1 MIARILFVKATPT
14 PAQLEA
20 GNYRKRKLSWRG
32 LTISIENEAG
42 SVRRGTDRDGKT
54 WETRM
59 RFPYGYFNRTE
70 GVDGDQVDV
79 FVGPDL
85 EAPTVYV
92 VHQRKAGNWQR
103 YDEDKVMIGFASERE
118 AIAAFRAHYDDKR
131 FLGPV
136 TAMPAETFVEK
147 VRATKTRP
155 AMIKARGW
163 WGPEHGGTHH
173 KRTDE
178 VVGAF
183 TPYLPPSAG
192 LDSLEAAQRYYRDH
206 VAGAWTLVINRKA
219 GQYRVRVNFN
229 ENAEHAYTKDHEKTG
244 RREFEPGRAKL
255 MQYILATIA
264 GPDKVLQNG
273 NRDLFIEKIVDGIH
287 YAVVLEWKP
296 RQGEYAFRSAHYWN
310 KAEFDRNKG
319 NYSLPP
325 ARGTKVEK
333 GETPIRKAWTGVS
346 DSTFTVCDPSRI
358 GPASIHAIT
367 GETSAKPGRAP
378 SEEGS
383 CQPYADILVFM
394 ADLVKGGAWAD
405 ASLDLLTGIELV
417 LPSGATYR
425 LPPAGFSFDDDATLA
440 KALGP
445 GERWITVHPNG
456 KDNKGVPV
464 LVRETQ
470 SGSGVYHVIGGA
482 GGKLNYLK
490 MRGLK
495 PESSYKEQA
504 AERRKAKAEAK
515 KQQAKRDKELG
526 LEQGK
531 TKAREAVKT
540 QRQQHERT
548 FIQTVAQ
555 AMGWKEE
562 EIEPKI
568 PETLSEAAQKRLV
581 AKHHAGLLKKA
592 NEAVEL
598 QRQKLL
604 ADAAAREEAGVITHD
619 PDQPDLDAITTA
631 DLDDARPS
639 AKTGLGFATKYA
651 ERAEAQ
657 GLTEDELKQEAGEKQ
672 AARRANL
679 SEGQIE
685 AIKKRGDAARQVK
698 AEIEGLREPVTSNV
712 KAVLADAQQ
721 AAALIRAQKQLKAVQ
736 QAAQAVGKD
745 IDEAKEVKAWNLE
758 VSSAEDLDEKV
769 AEELENDLRTMR
781 TRAFLSAVTKEA
793 EGDPA
798 VTLRQHVGAGAFNSI
813 NALALTAG
821 GAALVD
827 RSVVDVL
834 GVAGA
839 AQVLARRLHADLA
852 PEELERL
859 TDGMEAF
866 HLHHYMESSKE
877 ALRQADELQE
887 AAREIALGEASH
899 GDDFEQARAL
909 NQKRKEAVEEAH
921 KILGTALGEMEAN
934 AALVTALK
942 AGRIDQALEVPLGGV
957 SDEDAIRQ
965 ARAIGLQRGDYTLD
979 RVAGQQVLTVT
990 PAGLDRLAKPVDREE
1005 IGRVRRNLDIIEG
1018 RFDEDDWLPSG
1029 FARRPD
1035 LALDVQPGTA
1045 PSLARKFDP
1054 SGGDLEQALQDYIG
1068 GRAAD
1073 GDSPADILADI
1084 QSADFFQKAGDPEA
1098 YRAALDAVAPLKGGD
1113 GKMQRAESLTDA
1125 FNGYADAFVQRAY
1138 GGTVAPIHRQ
1148 QVTIDEKAVDALHRA
1163 LSDEPAGVAAYKA
1176 IGELTTDDQRTLREF
1191 FYKHVAHESP
1201 QAETLRHRLEGMEA
1215 QQPEK
1220 ETVDMF
1226 GETTVNPE
1234 WQEWKSQRDTLAEE
1248 VNSASLDWAKYADA
1262 MHGHANAYAALQDM
1276 IRSRVAKSFHEAHN
1290 RLNPDAP
1297 IKLGRQVI
1305 RHNLNHLDAVDPE
1318 AREARM
1324 RKERELIDGLR
1335 ERDRGRYASGAVSDK
1350 LDAAREEREAFE
1362 QSQMGFFSTEEE
1374 PGGDL
1379 FGDAPAAP
1387 KPEKPL
1393 AADERYTLGHAA
1405 ERQIASLMPTVGAN
1419 FKPGRPVKLFQ
1430 PTMSG
1435 PDGVM
1440 RQRAIKMIEANKRVA
1455 LAAGTGAGK
1464 TAMMLG
1470 AFAHLQTQG
1479 KAKRGLFLVPS
1490 IVQGEFHAEALRFL
1504 EPGRFKWHAEP
1515 GASREERIAA
1525 YKDPANHFA
1534 VMTHQS
1540 FRDDML
1546 HLGAQQAGVTHEAMR
1561 DQLDAMA
1568 PEARTA
1574 WLKGV
1579 MEKEGIGFDF
1589 LSVDEGHNALNRQGK
1604 ENSAMAN
1611 VMDALSSNAE
1621 YYIHATADPIKND
1634 LSEAHDLMRKMDPAR
1649 YADPAAFMRRYGVDT
1664 QGAKAALRRELARH
1678 VLPFKIEPK
1687 VRADRREVPV
1697 KLSDAQHQAMKALED
1712 NLSRAR
1718 VARMGGQVD
1727 VEAVKAIAP
1736 AQFKEAPAE
1745 QHEAI
1750 ARELSQSLGILKGAA
1765 MRQILDAHPES
1776 AKVDALAQLA
1786 SERKGKPGVVFA
1798 HSLEAVE
1805 NLKVRLERD
1814 GHRVITITGKDSA
1827 EDKAK
1832 KIQLFRPDKGEA
1844 QADIVVASD
1853 AGATGAN
1860 LQSGQWLVQFDSPM
1874 TAMTHA
1880 QRQGRIHR
1888 IGQKNDVELLDLVA
1902 DHPSE
1907 RRARERL
1914 RTKYQLR
1921 ELMTSPMAGLDDS
1934 GLAQFLK
1941 ERAVAEGQGGL
1952 F

>member
-1 MIARILFVKATPT
+1 MIPRILFVKSLPT
-14 PAQLEA
+14 PAQLKA
-20 GNYRKRKLSWRG
+20 GNYPKRKLSWRG

-42 SVRRGTDRDGKT
+42 SVRRGTDPSGEP
-54 WETRM
+54 WEIRM

-79 FVGPDL
+79 YVGPDL
-85 EAPTVYV
+85 DAPTVYV
-92 VHQRKAGNWQR
+92 VHQRKAGDWQR
-103 YDEDKVMIGFASERE
+103 YDEDKVMIGFASERA
-118 AIAAFRAHYDDKR
+118 AIAAFRAHYNDKR

-136 TAMPAETFVEK
+136 TAMPAAEFVEK
-147 VRATKTRP
+147 VRATKERP
-155 AMIKARGW
+155 AMIKAQRGRFFTIAEARAAARDRY
-163 WGPEHGGTHH
+163 GEPPKAGDPIEFASDQFTDKAPASGTVTRV
-173 KRTDE
+173 KATVD
-178 VVGAF
+178 G
-183 TPYLPPSAG
+183 
-192 LDSLEAAQRYYRDH
+192 YY
-206 VAGAWTLVINRKA
+206 VTVEFAGAQETFSWDDLRQAVRRTPAGRWIVVERLAKAITLV
-219 GQYRVRVNFN
+219 FP
-229 ENAEHAYTKDHEKTG
+229 TG
-244 RREFEPGRAKL
+244 KVCQVAPG
-255 MQYILATIA
+255 
-264 GPDKVLQNG
+264 D
-273 NRDLFIEKIVDGIH
+273 
-287 YAVVLEWKP
+287 
-296 RQGEYAFRSAHYWN
+296 
-310 KAEFDRNKG
+310 
-319 NYSLPP
+319 YSL
-325 ARGTKVEK
+325 
-333 GETPIRKAWTGVS
+333 
-346 DSTFTVCDPSRI
+346 D
-358 GPASIHAIT
+358 
-367 GETSAKPGRAP
+367 
-378 SEEGS
+378 
-383 CQPYADILVFM
+383 Q
-394 ADLVKGGAWAD
+394 
-405 ASLDLLTGIELV
+405 
-417 LPSGATYR
+417 
-425 LPPAGFSFDDDATLA
+425 DATLA

-456 KDNKGVPV
+456 RENKGVPV

-526 LEQGK
+526 LEKGK
-531 TKAREAVKT
+531 TKAREAVKM
-540 QRQQHERT
+540 QRQQHERS
-548 FIQTVAQ
+548 FIETVAQ
-555 AMGWKEE
+555 AMGWQEE
-562 EIEPKI
+562 DLAPKI
-568 PETLSEAAQKRLV
+568 PETLSEAAQTRL
-581 AKHHAGLLKKA
+581 ANKHHADLLKKA
-592 NEAVEL
+592 NEAVAL

-604 ADAAAREEAGVITHD
+604 ADAAAHEEAGVIAGD
-619 PDQPDLDAITTA
+619 PDQPDPDAITTA

-639 AKTGLGFATKYA
+639 AKAGLGFATKYA

-672 AARRANL
+672 AARRATL
-679 SEGQIE
+679 SEGQLE
-685 AIKKRGDAARQVK
+685 AIKKRGDTARQVK
-698 AEIEGLREPVTSNV
+698 AEIESLREPVTSSV
-712 KAVLADAQQ
+712 KAVLADAKQ

-781 TRAFLSAVTKEA
+781 TRAFLSAVTKEV

-798 VTLRQHVGAGAFNSI
+798 VTLRQHVSAGAYNSI
-813 NALALTAG
+813 NGLALTAG

-839 AQVLARRLHADLA
+839 AQVLARRLHTDLA
-852 PEELERL
+852 PEEVERL

-877 ALRQADELQE
+877 ALRQAEELQA

-921 KILGTALGEMEAN
+921 KILGAALGEMEAN

-942 AGRIDQALEVPLGGV
+942 AGRTDQPLEVPLGGV

-965 ARAIGLQRGDYTLD
+965 ARAIGLQRGDYTID

-1018 RFDEDDWLPSG
+1018 RYDEDDWLPSG

-1054 SGGDLEQALQDYIG
+1054 SGGNLEQALRDYIG

-1073 GDSPADILADI
+1073 GDSPADILADIQSADI

-1098 YRAALDAVAPLKGGD
+1098 YRAALDAVAPLKGDD
-1113 GKMQRAESLTDA
+1113 GKMRRVESLTDA
-1125 FNGYADAFVQRAY
+1125 FNDYADAFVQRAY
-1138 GGTVAPIHRQ
+1138 GGTIAPIHRQ
-1148 QVTIDEKAVDALHRA
+1148 QVTIDEKTVDALHRA
-1163 LSDEPAGVAAYKA
+1163 LSDEPSGVAAYKA
-1176 IGELTTDDQRTLREF
+1176 IGDLTGDDQRALREF

-1215 QQPEK
+1215 QEPEK

-1234 WQEWKSQRDTLAEE
+1234 WQEWKAQRDTLAEA
-1248 VNSASLDWAKYADA
+1248 VGSASLDWAKYADA
-1262 MHGHANAYAALQDM
+1262 MHGHVNAYAALQDM

-1305 RHNLNHLDAVDPE
+1305 RGNLNHLDAVDPE
-1318 AREARM
+1318 AREARL

-1350 LDAAREEREAFE
+1350 LDAAREQREAFA

-1374 PGGDL
+1374 PAGDL
-1379 FGDAPAAP
+1379 FGNAPAAP
-1387 KPEKPL
+1387 KEKPL
-1393 AADERYTLGHAA
+1393 ATDERYTLGQAA
-1405 ERQIASLMPTVGAN
+1405 ERQLASLMPVVGTN
-1419 FKPGRPVKLFQ
+1419 FKPGRSVKLFQ

-1440 RQRAIKMIEANKRVA
+1440 RQRAIKMIAANKRVA

-1470 AFAHLQTQG
+1470 AFSHLQTQG

-1546 HLGAQQAGVTHEAMR
+1546 HLGAQHAGVSHDAMR
-1561 DQLDAMA
+1561 DKLDAMR
-1568 PEARTA
+1568 PEERTA

-1611 VMDALSSNAE
+1611 VMDALSSNAD

-1634 LSEAHDLMRKMDPAR
+1634 LTEAHDLMRKMDPAR
-1649 YADPAAFMRRYGVDT
+1649 YADRAEFMRRYGVDT
-1664 QGAKAALRRELARH
+1664 QGAKEALRRELARH

-1697 KLSDAQHQAMKALED
+1697 KLSDAQQQAMQALED

-1736 AQFKEAPAE
+1736 AQFKDAPAE

-1776 AKVDALAQLA
+1776 AKVDALARLA
-1786 SERKGKPGVVFA
+1786 AERKGKPGVVFA

-1805 NLKVRLERD
+1805 NLKARLERD

-1860 LQSGQWLVQFDSPM
+1860 LQSGQWLVQFDSPL

-1888 IGQKNDVELLDLVA
+1888 IGQQNDVELLDLVA

-1921 ELMTSPMAGLDDS
+1921 ELMTSPMAGLDDT